1 MKKLFLYITVL
12 GAFIYYGCDTPG
24 PTELVDNPN
33 ESDNLEVEIIGKDL
47 ENEYYSNGF
56 DTTGVTEVVQNYAS
70 IISVSGIKLT
80 RDGRTDNISTA
91 LTFLFDRTKP
101 FRSPQGNI
109 IGYSTVVPGIIKFND
124 VTARLTN
131 YRVRYREAGVLIDTV
146 LGKKYELFNINGRAF
161 NDPFIFP
168 YNSTISFSYNPFIG
182 PSSGFDIITPKE
194 ITGNVKLVR
203 LPNQNKIRAELTWQG
218 ENVNNFSIILGG
230 VRNSN
235 QQVFPFFRI
244 KTNDDGSLVIPNSIL
259 KNIPRDRFNKI
270 SITFIRKYDKL
281 TQIQNTELYVSSQSI
296 HTIIVEIPW
305 EYFS

>member
-1 MKKLFLYITVL
+1 MKKLFLYIMFL
-12 GAFIYYGCDTPG
+12 SAIIYNGCDKPG
-24 PTELVDNPN
+24 PTELVDDPN

-47 ENEYYSNGF
+47 DNEYYSNGF

-70 IISVSGIKLT
+70 IISVCGIKLT
-80 RDGRTDNISTA
+80 RDGRTDNFSSA

-101 FRSPQGNI
+101 LRSPQGNI
-109 IGYSTVVPGIIKFND
+109 IGYHTIVPGIIKFD
-124 VTARLTN
+124 EVTSRLTN
-131 YRVRYREAGVLIDTV
+131 YRVRYREAGVLIDSV
-146 LGKKYELFNINGRAF
+146 LGKKYELFNINGSAF
-161 NDPFIFP
+161 IDPFIFS
-168 YNSTISFSYNPFIG
+168 YNSTISFLYNPFVG

-194 ITGNVKLVR
+194 ITGNVSLVR
-203 LPNQNKIRAELTWQG
+203 SSNQNKIHAELTWQG

-244 KTNDDGSLVIPNSIL
+244 KTKDDGSLVIPNSIL
-259 KNIPRDRFNKI
+259 KNIPRDKFNKI

-296 HTIIVEIPW
+296 HTIIIELP
-305 EYFS
+305 